1 MKRALVSL
9 LLVVSTVAHA
19 APHTVMVLKS
29 EGTADAA
36 NRGVI
41 ETHVTRLAK
50 NIDGKVETGD
60 ITLSDA
66 AAAAGCNAAEATC
79 KDEILATFAVDE
91 MVTTT
96 VTGTSAGGYTVT
108 VRRLQK
114 GKAPKTAA
122 STLPAG
128 KPQQAKI
135 DQDIGSLFGV
145 TVAPAPVTA
154 QPEPVKQPDPPPAT
168 TTPATTTAPLDPYAD
183 TTNPN
188 PTGVVQQP
196 MTAQQTDAPRPSRT
210 LQKVGM
216 GVGAGLVLLS
226 FVMWTQASSKQDEID
241 NAPANTPA
249 DFMRLRDLESEADGL
264 AGGGNL
270 FFIAGVV
277 VGGVSAY
284 YYWKKGRQARPQT
297 ARVTPTVFPHGAG
310 LVLSFGGG
318 Q

>member
-1 MKRALVSL
+1 
-9 LLVVSTVAHA
+9 
-19 APHTVMVLKS
+19 MVLKS

-36 NRGVI
+36 SRGAI
-41 ETHVTRLAK
+41 ETHVNRLAK
-50 NIDGKVETGD
+50 NIEGKVEAGD

-114 GKAPKTAA
+114 GKAPKAAA

-128 KPQQAKI
+128 KPSQAKL
-135 DQDIGSLFGV
+135 DQDIGPLFGV
-145 TVAPAPVTA
+145 ALATTPLTDPAKQTEPTTQPAAPVTA
-154 QPEPVKQPDPPPAT
+154 APV
-168 TTPATTTAPLDPYAD
+168 DPYAG

-188 PTGVVQQP
+188 PTGVQQQP
-196 MTAQQTDAPRPSRT
+196 ITQTDTQPPSRKW
-210 LQKVGM
+210 QKIGM

-226 FVMWTQASSKQDEID
+226 FVMWTGASSKQDEID
-241 NAPANTPA
+241 NAPANSPA

-284 YYWKKGRQARPQT
+284 YYWKKGRQARPTT

-310 LVLSFGGG
+310 LVLTFGGG

>member
-9 LLVVSTVAHA
+9 LLVVTTVAHA

-66 AAAAGCNAAEATC
+66 AAAAGCNAAEASC

-114 GKAPKTAA
+114 GKAPKSAA

-128 KPQQAKI
+128 KPSQAKI

-145 TVAPAPVTA
+145 TVAPAAVTA
-154 QPEPVKQPDPPPAT
+154 QQPEPVKQPEPPPAT
-168 TTPATTTAPLDPYAD
+168 TAPVAPLDPYAD

-188 PTGVVQQP
+188 PTGEQQPP
-196 MTAQQTDAPRPSRT
+196 MTAQQTDTPRPSRT

-226 FVMWTQASSKQDEID
+226 FVMWTQASSKQEQID
-241 NAPANTPA
+241 NAPANSPA

-284 YYWKKGRQARPQT
+284 YYWKKGRQARPTT

-310 LVLSFGGG
+310 LVLTFGGG